1 MGEVRSIITSC
12 GDFPNVPLI
21 GTKGCINYNPVL
33 AYRQLG
39 YAMDGPPKVEE
50 VSESVYFVRGSD
62 PVMLKRVTSAW
73 KGIHKKDRT
82 TLGKKVPIARV
93 PYLEWIRA
101 RVKILRLPFAR
112 SAPICEQPPTVLSN
126 TVPTEV
132 FTQVHVE
139 NIQLRAKDREAGM
152 KLYWV
157 DQERADLAR
166 KLKEAQGETSDAT
179 SFRKRSHAEMEEELS
194 KTQQECQKLQAS
206 ENSYRKKIQNLE
218 KQLKDKDAQ
227 LKKELA
233 QRRVAED
240 RFQESK
246 VVASQL
252 LKEKARL
259 EEYCQHLEACL
270 VPEI

>member
-1 MGEVRSIITSC
+1 
-12 GDFPNVPLI
+12 
-21 GTKGCINYNPVL
+21 
-33 AYRQLG
+33 
-39 YAMDGPPKVEE
+39 
-50 VSESVYFVRGSD
+50 
-62 PVMLKRVTSAW
+62 
-73 KGIHKKDRT
+73 
-82 TLGKKVPIARV
+82 
-93 PYLEWIRA
+93 
-101 RVKILRLPFAR
+101 
-112 SAPICEQPPTVLSN
+112 
-126 TVPTEV
+126 
-132 FTQVHVE
+132 
-139 NIQLRAKDREAGM
+139 M

-227 LKKELA
+227 LKKEVA

-246 VVASQL
+246 VVAS
-252 LKEKARL
+252 
-259 EEYCQHLEACL
+259 
-270 VPEI
+270 